1 MVTFTVGAGVFET
14 DEVGCEAVLRV
25 EGVETV
31 DDEKC
36 QGPVGG
42 VVGRVVEEVE
52 REASKDA

>member
-14 DEVGCEAVLRV
+14 AEIGCQPVLRV

-31 DDEKC
+31 DDDKC

-42 VVGRVVEEVE
+42 VVGRAVEEVE